1 MQKGAVQHKAGAG
14 SGNAWTLKYV
24 PRKGSFGQKNTITS
38 NISKYPPKWRLLTEV
53 SVNRSGLHKTF
64 IF

>member
-24 PRKGSFGQKNTITS
+24 PRKGSFGQKTPLPVIYRNTPQ
-38 NISKYPPKWRLLTEV
+38 N
-53 SVNRSGLHKTF
+53 GDF
-64 IF
+64 